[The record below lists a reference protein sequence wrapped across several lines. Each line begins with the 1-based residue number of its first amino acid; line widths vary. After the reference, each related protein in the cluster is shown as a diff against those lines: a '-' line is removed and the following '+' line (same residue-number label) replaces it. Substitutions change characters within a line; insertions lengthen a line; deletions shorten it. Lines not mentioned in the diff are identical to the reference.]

1 MTLSTVVGTT
11 SGRPAKGTAG
21 TKAGGRA
28 GRFFRRTLLLLLA
41 AALVVSIGT
50 VVTSLETVPP
60 PLSTTEQARLDAR
73 QRLLA
78 VAGDLRHLASA
89 EGNSNNDDGGSILL
103 LSAASA
109 LEQQA
114 GLFPLQT
121 AWPSGAAVPD
131 SDSGDGAGTP
141 EADAPG
147 PMPADP
153 PSREAAA
160 PMLESTL
167 QRLAS
172 TSRFLLSASLE
183 VEPGL
188 ARLLASVGASVFNQ
202 ASLLHEAYPTTEQPV
217 AWRSDVVDPPTECAR
232 PDAQDQE
239 SQSSAPG
246 GGLPAE
252 AQAVSAVVV
261 SEYKLAFLYQ
271 AALPRLTGEQ
281 RKAATENYAAH
292 RDLMERW
299 EELAADA
306 CVDLPLR
313 EPAYALPEGF
323 LDEPWQGLGNA
334 EHEAALALGDL
345 VALGDGALR
354 AAAAADLPGAAE
366 RIAAITGEPPLTP
379 GLDLRPSGNT
389 VSPSGASET
398 AGAASSAPATK
409 DGPR

>member
-11 SGRPAKGTAG
+11 SGGPAKGTAG

-28 GRFFRRTLLLLLA
+28 SRFFRRTLLLSLA

-60 PLSTTEQARLDAR
+60 PLSTTEQARLDSG

-78 VAGDLRHLASA
+78 VAGDLRHLALV
-89 EGNSNNDDGGSILL
+89 ETNSNNDDGGSAPLL
-103 LSAASA
+103 AAASM

-121 AWPSGAAVPD
+121 TWPSGAAAPEP
-131 SDSGDGAGTP
+131 DSGDGPGTLGS
-141 EADAPG
+141 DAPG
-147 PMPADP
+147 PTPTNP
-153 PSREAAA
+153 PSREAGA
-160 PMLESTL
+160 PTLDGSL

-183 VEPGL
+183 VDPGL
-188 ARLLASVGASVFNQ
+188 ARLLASVGASAFSQ
-202 ASLLHEAYPTTEQPV
+202 AALLHEAYPDTAQPV
-217 AWRSDVVDPPTECAR
+217 PWKSDVVDPPTECGR
-232 PDAQDQE
+232 PDAEDQK
-239 SQSSAPG
+239 SQSSAPE

-271 AALPRLTGEQ
+271 TALPRIMGAQ
-281 RKAATENYAAH
+281 REAAAENYATH
-292 RDLMERW
+292 RNLMERW

-306 CVDLPLR
+306 CVELPLR
-313 EPAYALPEGF
+313 APAYALPEDF
-323 LDEPWQGLGNA
+323 LDEPWQGLVDA
-334 EHEAALALGDL
+334 EREAALALGDL

-354 AAAAADLPGAAE
+354 AAAASDLPGAAE
-366 RIAAITGEPPLTP
+366 RIAAMTGESPLTP
-379 GLDLRPSGNT
+379 GLDLRASGNAA
-389 VSPSGASET
+389 SPSGTSET
-398 AGAASSAPATK
+398 AGAVSSVPALK
-409 DGPR
+409 DGPQ